1 MTLATIQEMDYKIDI
16 NHLFIFILTFGLFTS
31 FNFITIGSFVLSL
44 KKIIVFLSIIFMLFK
59 VKNFSIDSKIIIY
72 AIFFIIILNLKNL
85 INFNFDISAII
96 SIFPNIFFVTL
107 LIKYLNENSLNNFF
121 LKTWIFY
128 GLVMSFLAILQ
139 TLGLA
144 PQVQDQVLGL
154 YSENYYSVDKLNSS
168 SLNRAT
174 GLFIDPNFFVVYLLI
189 ASVLN
194 RYIIKNKYYELLIF
208 LGILAT
214 FSRMGLII
222 YFFTYL
228 FSNNMLLTIKYTF
241 LLTISFILMIFILP
255 ESFTFFA
262 TDRFLEIFNLQS
274 YLTYN
279 LFDSIDTN
287 STIAR
292 FLTLIAAKDIF
303 LQNIWFGIGIGNI
316 RDIYEIYLGFSTVT
330 HNTFI
335 EFFIISGIF
344 GLILN
349 FYLIKYL
356 LQAMLSDSIIKKQI
370 SVIFLI
376 SFSLL
381 STITNLMLFFPILFI
396 KIVDEANISKN
407 LNH

>member
-1 MTLATIQEMDYKIDI
+1 MDYKIDI

-59 VKNFSIDSKIIIY
+59 VKNFSIDSTIIIY
-72 AIFFIIILNLKNL
+72 SIFFIIILNLKNL

-228 FSNNMLLTIKYTF
+228 FSNNMLQTIKYTF

>member
-59 VKNFSIDSKIIIY
+59 VKNFSIDSTIIIY
-72 AIFFIIILNLKNL
+72 SIFFIIILNLKNL

-228 FSNNMLLTIKYTF
+228 FSNNMLQTIKYTF

>member
-72 AIFFIIILNLKNL
+72 SIFFIIILNLKNL

-228 FSNNMLLTIKYTF
+228 FSNNMLHTIKYTF

>member
-1 MTLATIQEMDYKIDI
+1 M
-16 NHLFIFILTFGLFTS
+16 
-31 FNFITIGSFVLSL
+31 
-44 KKIIVFLSIIFMLFK
+44 
-59 VKNFSIDSKIIIY
+59 
-72 AIFFIIILNLKNL
+72 
-85 INFNFDISAII
+85 
-96 SIFPNIFFVTL
+96 
-107 LIKYLNENSLNNFF
+107 
-121 LKTWIFY
+121 
-128 GLVMSFLAILQ
+128 
-139 TLGLA
+139 
-144 PQVQDQVLGL
+144 
-154 YSENYYSVDKLNSS
+154 
-168 SLNRAT
+168 
-174 GLFIDPNFFVVYLLI
+174 VYLLI

-228 FSNNMLLTIKYTF
+228 FSNNMLHTIKYTF

>member
-72 AIFFIIILNLKNL
+72 SIFFIIILNLKNL

-228 FSNNMLLTIKYTF
+228 FSNNMLYTIKYTF